1 MTTVLEILFAVGCAL
16 LAYAYILYP
25 LVLQVIGLRSRV
37 TRDDLR
43 SPVEPPEWPSVS
55 ILIAAYN
62 EEHVIV
68 DKVRN
73 SIESDYPGSSE
84 VIVVSDG
91 SSDGTADSVRPLLS
105 ERVRL
110 IELPAR
116 SGKGVAVNRAAL
128 EARGEILIFTDA
140 NTMFAADTLR
150 ELVRPFADP
159 KIGLVTGCTRYP
171 DGSLGSAYQR
181 YEQMLKR
188 LESRIGTVA
197 TADGAVYAMRRRL
210 WREHDPVLINDFLHP
225 MTVGSEGFD
234 AVLAPA
240 AVCFEEFDIG
250 NEFRR
255 QVRMVS
261 QAARVYFTMLPVMLR
276 RRAWRPAFVVTS
288 HKFLRWLTALYLIVV
303 LGATIALAP
312 SGLFFQIVLAGE
324 ALFALLAVAGAAGWS
339 VGGMGTLA
347 YRFLQLTWAQTVG
360 LWHFLRGRSHV
371 IWQPRGLN

>member
-25 LVLQVIGLRSRV
+25 LVLRILGLLTGDDSRA
-37 TRDDLR
+37 
-43 SPVEPPEWPSVS
+43 PVDSPEWPSVS
-55 ILIAAYN
+55 ILVAAYN
-62 EEHVIV
+62 EEQVIA

-73 SIESDYPGSSE
+73 SIESDYPGRSE
-84 VIVVSDG
+84 VIIVSDG

-110 IELPAR
+110 IELPVR
-116 SGKGVAVNRAAL
+116 SGKGVAVNRATL
-128 EARGEILIFTDA
+128 EASGEILIFTDA

-150 ELVRPFADP
+150 ELVRPFTDP
-159 KIGLVTGCTRYP
+159 KIGLVTGGTRYP

-188 LESRIGTVA
+188 LESRIGTIA
-197 TADGAVYAMRRRL
+197 TADGAIYAMRRRL
-210 WREHDPVLINDFLHP
+210 WQEHDPVLINDFLHP
-225 MTVGSEGFD
+225 MMIGSEGFD
-234 AVLAPA
+234 AVLAPD

-276 RRAWRPAFVVTS
+276 KRAWRPAFVVTS

-312 SGLFFQIVLAGE
+312 SGLFFQIVLVGE
-324 ALFALLAVAGAAGWS
+324 ALFALLAVAGAGGWS

-347 YRFLQLTWAQTVG
+347 YRFLELTWAQMVG